1 MKRKSLFIKTLLSF
15 LTFTLMISCKQ
26 GNENVAVGNAEA
38 LPDDIV
44 EMREDQIKLA
54 GIELGLVE
62 SRSLNGVLKVNG
74 IVTVSPQNLATVCA
88 PLGGF
93 VKSTTLLPGNAI
105 SEGQTLAIIENQEF
119 VNIQEDYLETK
130 NRLEYAEAEYIRHSK
145 LYKEEVYSENNLQQ
159 VTAEYKS
166 LKVQVNALEQ
176 KLAIIGIDPA
186 GLHEDNI
193 RSRVALVSPITGY
206 IKTANVNIG
215 KYSAPTDIMFEIVND
230 DNLFLELSLFEK
242 DADKAEKGQNIT
254 FFINNETEKH
264 DAVIYQTGKIIN
276 ADRTF
281 KVYARVISKCENVL
295 PGMYVNAII
304 ETSVSKVNALPEDAV
319 VSFDDKN
326 YVFAFYKNKVENGL
340 PFTEYRMIEVHK
352 GGNNSG
358 FTEVV
363 LPEGFKTDSVK
374 VVVKGA
380 YNLLAAK
387 KNAGE
392 MAC

>member
-1 MKRKSLFIKTLLSF
+1 MKKNSLIIK
-15 LTFTLMISCKQ
+15 TFTLFLIFVAQSCNR
-26 GNENVAVGNAEA
+26 GNKVTEMNVEEV

-44 EMREDQIKLA
+44 EMRADQIELA
-54 GIELGLVE
+54 GIELGAIEL
-62 SRSLNGVLKVNG
+62 RTLKGILKVNG
-74 IVTVSPQNLATVCA
+74 IVTVSPQNIATVCA

-105 SEGQTLAIIENQEF
+105 AKGQTLAIIENQEF
-119 VNIQEDYLETK
+119 VDIQENYLETK
-130 NRLEYAEAEYIRHSK
+130 NRLEYAETEYNRHSD
-145 LYKEEVYSENNLQQ
+145 LYKEDVYSESNLQQ
-159 VTAEYKS
+159 VTSDYKS
-166 LKVQVNALEQ
+166 LKAQVTAYAQ
-176 KLAIIGIDPA
+176 KLKLIGIDPD
-186 GLHEDNI
+186 GLQEDNI
-193 RSRVALVSPITGY
+193 RSYVALVSPITGY

-254 FFINNETEKH
+254 FFINNEIESH
-264 DAVIYQTGKIIN
+264 EAVIYQTGKIIN

-281 KVYARVISKCENVL
+281 KIYARVASECKNVL
-295 PGMYVNAII
+295 PGMYVNAVI
-304 ETSVSKVNALPEDAV
+304 ETSVKKVNTLPDEAV
-319 VSFDDKN
+319 VSFDDKS
-326 YVFAFYKNKVENGL
+326 YVFAFSKEKVESGF
-340 PFTEYRMIEVHK
+340 PFTEYRLIEVLK
-352 GGNNSG
+352 GGTNSG
-358 FTEVV
+358 FTEII

-374 VVVKGA
+374 IVVKGA